1 MVERKN
7 ILVLPAEGTI
17 ATEVTACLR
26 YEKSVRLILLDN
38 DTANLDAVIL
48 LPGAPSHEG
57 TNHIPVIDWSTGADA
72 QADTGDTY
80 ACYTSRDGK
89 LIYCATLAFK
99 GGEVSLQPATA
110 KVRAAATGLSHK
122 PGCWTLTPEPEG
134 GYRRLEGLDAQSLR
148 LHRLFGANLILLS
161 LFEAFGQPVALL
173 PAPANTLQLAR
184 GGEIVVPQGPVFLDL
199 DDTLLVHGA
208 PHDGFG
214 AFMQRA
220 DAAGVAIHL
229 ITRHFRE
236 PEITLREHGIDP
248 GCFARIHWLTDGT
261 PKSDMVRAHGG
272 TAFIDDSFKERRE
285 VAMALAIPTFAADM
299 LAALRF

>member
-26 YEKSVRLILLDN
+26 YEKSVRLILSDEAA
-38 DTANLDAVIL
+38 ANPDAVIL
-48 LPGAPSHEG
+48 LPGAPFYQTVG
-57 TNHIPVIDWSTGADA
+57 DIPVIDWRAWTDA
-72 QADTGDTY
+72 QVPSDGTY
-80 ACYTSRDGK
+80 TCYTSHAGD
-89 LIYCATLAFK
+89 LIYCAALDFK
-99 GGEVSLQPATA
+99 GDEVSLRPAKDT
-110 KVRAAATGLSHK
+110 VRAAAAGLSHR
-122 PGCWTLTPEPEG
+122 PGCWSLIPEQEG
-134 GYRRLEGLDAQSLR
+134 EYRRQESVDACSLR

-184 GGEIVVPQGPVFLDL
+184 GGEIVVPPGPVFLDL

-214 AFMQRA
+214 AFIQRA
-220 DAAGVAIHL
+220 DAACVPVHL

-236 PEITLREHGIDP
+236 PEITLREYGIDP
-248 GCFARIHWLTDGT
+248 GCFAGIHWLTDGT
-261 PKSDMVRAHGG
+261 PKSGTIRAHGG
-272 TAFIDDSFKERRE
+272 AAFIDDSFKERRE
-285 VAMALAIPTFAADM
+285 VTMALAIPTFAPDV
-299 LAALRF
+299 LGALRF